1 MQNKE
6 EELKGTFE
14 KLLFK
19 RGIDPSFTEDAAEV
33 ISGEVEKLLVEAY
46 EEGYSKGFE
55 DANHLPF

>member
-6 EELKGTFE
+6 ELKETFE

-33 ISGEVEKLLVEAY
+33 ISEAVEKMLQDAY
-46 EEGYSKGFE
+46 HEGYNQGFTDE
-55 DANHLPF
+55 SHLPF